1 MRDEAHG
8 RQVCFEFWNTI
19 NCQLCVHCQF
29 SLLGVSLVCLYCNSA
44 ALLQW
49 NSFESLYLCSHDRL
63 NLTRMVPCMILLIS
77 TPPVLCTTL
86 YSIYTY
92 PSLTTSV
99 ELKELRLIICVHTY
113 VYTYIQTTSRTWC
126 EGNGFLTYI
135 MACGWLVHWS
145 KMFQPQTFFHCKIS
159 TICFVH
165 ICNRGK
171 HIMSTMPHVLCFVC
185 SNTPSPSQGMCT
197 QLCCLGYRGFRCHD
211 KSMRFLTVMATAP
224 WSVFGKV
231 GMLLTSHTSR
241 QPSTKLHEIVLCIL
255 QCSTVLIG
263 ARGDKVTSAN
273 LHWVCPHSSQCEGW
287 FKVRV
292 STLVCWR
299 SPSLLQCVATHS
311 QLWGLD

>member
-49 NSFESLYLCSHDRL
+49 NSCESLYLCSHDRL

-86 YSIYTY
+86 YCIYTY

-99 ELKELRLIICVHTY
+99 ELKELRLIICVHTNNIQNMMWGEWFFNIHYGMWLTCPLEQDVSAPDLLPLQNIHNLFCTYLQQRQTYY
-113 VYTYIQTTSRTWC
+113 VYHATCFMFCVLKHSFPIPRDVYTTM
-126 EGNGFLTYI
+126 L
-135 MACGWLVHWS
+135 
-145 KMFQPQTFFHCKIS
+145 
-159 TICFVH
+159 
-165 ICNRGK
+165 
-171 HIMSTMPHVLCFVC
+171 
-185 SNTPSPSQGMCT
+185 
-197 QLCCLGYRGFRCHD
+197 
-211 KSMRFLTVMATAP
+211 
-224 WSVFGKV
+224 FGLPRV
-231 GMLLTSHTSR
+231 PLSW
-241 QPSTKLHEIVLCIL
+241 QIHEISHCHGNCPMISIQKSWHAVDQPYKQTAFNQAAWNCLCIL

-287 FKVRV
+287 FKVWV
-292 STLVCWR
+292 SIRVCWR